1 MRRPSTGRD
10 SIQLTAASSF
20 AICDGL
26 LRMAHCL
33 MIELPEAELRD
44 VRYTL
49 DTLLARADQLLNVA
63 ELDVDL
69 SLDFDGLQVNEGK
82 Y

>member
-1 MRRPSTGRD
+1 MRCPSTERD
-10 SIQLTAASSF
+10 SIQLTATSGF

-49 DTLLARADQLLNVA
+49 DTLLAKADQLLDA
-63 ELDVDL
+63 ADVDF
-69 SLDFDGLQVNEGK
+69 SLNFDSLQVNEGN